1 MRHLVGLGF
10 VILGIFG
17 PGNLSAQEIPWR
29 TDLTRA
35 QKEAAQTGK
44 PLLIDFGTEQCF
56 WCKKMDQTTFRDP
69 SIAAKVAGSFVPV
82 KLDANRNLDFTLS
95 MGVKSYP
102 TLVVLSSSGQKL
114 ALREGYS
121 QSAELTPWLQMHG
134 GSSGNSMG
142 GDAGAMLGLQRETQL
157 SAKVVIR
164 STAPPANFAEPPDEV
179 PAEAAKWLR
188 QAEADYRDGLL
199 LGAWERCQL
208 VQRRYGQGQEA
219 QQARNLQM
227 SIKSHPQWNAAV
239 ERLLNEPLPRAMA
252 R

>member
-1 MRHLVGLGF
+1 MRALIGIVFVVLGF
-10 VILGIFG
+10 SE
-17 PGNLSAQEIPWR
+17 PGKLLAQEISWR
-29 TDLTRA
+29 NDLARS
-35 QKEAAQTGK
+35 QRESRETGK

-69 SIAAKVAGSFVPV
+69 AIAAKVGQSFIPL
-82 KLDANRNLDFTLS
+82 KLDANKHLEFTLS

-102 TLVVLSSSGQKL
+102 TLIVLSSGGQKL
-114 ALREGYS
+114 AMREGYS
-121 QSAELTPWLQMHG
+121 QSAELMPWLQAQG
-134 GSSGNSMG
+134 GSSGAEMG
-142 GDAGAMLGLQRETQL
+142 QSPYRETQL

-164 STAPPANFAEPPDEV
+164 STAPPANFAEPPEESSV
-179 PAEAAKWLR
+179 EAARLLK

-208 VQRRYGQGQEA
+208 IQRRYGQGQEA
-219 QQARNLQM
+219 QQARSLQT
-227 SIKSHPQWNAAV
+227 SIKSHPQWTGAV